1 MSKVKV
7 AAVQM
12 RCAPTV
18 EENLQHAEALVR
30 EAAANGAQIILLPEL
45 WERPYFCQQRRY
57 DFYQYALPTEENPA
71 VQMGKRLAKELNIV
85 LPISFFERDV
95 NELYNSI
102 ACIDADGEI
111 LGVYRKTHI
120 PDDHFYQEKF
130 YFKPGNSGFT
140 VFNTKYGRVGIGIC
154 WDQWFPETARCL
166 ALNGAE
172 LLFYPTAIGSEPILD
187 CDSMPHWRRVMQG
200 HSAANL
206 MPVVAAN
213 RIGLETVEPCKG
225 NAGQQ
230 SSLLFYGSSFMT
242 DGTGELVQDASRDQ
256 EEILY
261 AEYDLAALAEDR
273 LSWGLFRDRRSEC
286 YGKIAGK

>member
-120 PDDHFYQEKF
+120 PDDHFYQESCSK
-130 YFKPGNSGFT
+130 
-140 VFNTKYGRVGIGIC
+140 
-154 WDQWFPETARCL
+154 
-166 ALNGAE
+166 
-172 LLFYPTAIGSEPILD
+172 
-187 CDSMPHWRRVMQG
+187 RRADY
-200 HSAANL
+200 SAAGAVGASVFL
-206 MPVVAAN
+206 PAA
-213 RIGLETVEPCKG
+213 
-225 NAGQQ
+225 
-230 SSLLFYGSSFMT
+230 SL
-242 DGTGELVQDASRDQ
+242 
-256 EEILY
+256 
-261 AEYDLAALAEDR
+261 
-273 LSWGLFRDRRSEC
+273 
-286 YGKIAGK
+286 

>member
-1 MSKVKV
+1 MSKIKV

-111 LGVYRKTHI
+111 KRIFLTIIFIRKNSILNRVTAALRFLI
-120 PDDHFYQEKF
+120 PSMAVSVSVSA
-130 YFKPGNSGFT
+130 GISGFL
-140 VFNTKYGRVGIGIC
+140 R
-154 WDQWFPETARCL
+154 QHA
-166 ALNGAE
+166 A
-172 LLFYPTAIGSEPILD
+172 
-187 CDSMPHWRRVMQG
+187 WR
-200 HSAANL
+200 
-206 MPVVAAN
+206 
-213 RIGLETVEPCKG
+213 
-225 NAGQQ
+225 
-230 SSLLFYGSSFMT
+230 
-242 DGTGELVQDASRDQ
+242 
-256 EEILY
+256 
-261 AEYDLAALAEDR
+261 
-273 LSWGLFRDRRSEC
+273 
-286 YGKIAGK
+286 

>member
-1 MSKVKV
+1 MSKVNV

-111 LGVYRKTHI
+111 LGV
-120 PDDHFYQEKF
+120 
-130 YFKPGNSGFT
+130 
-140 VFNTKYGRVGIGIC
+140 
-154 WDQWFPETARCL
+154 
-166 ALNGAE
+166 
-172 LLFYPTAIGSEPILD
+172 
-187 CDSMPHWRRVMQG
+187 
-200 HSAANL
+200 
-206 MPVVAAN
+206 
-213 RIGLETVEPCKG
+213 
-225 NAGQQ
+225 
-230 SSLLFYGSSFMT
+230 
-242 DGTGELVQDASRDQ
+242 
-256 EEILY
+256 
-261 AEYDLAALAEDR
+261 
-273 LSWGLFRDRRSEC
+273 
-286 YGKIAGK
+286 

>member
-1 MSKVKV
+1 MTKVKV

-30 EAAANGAQIILLPEL
+30 EAAAQGAQIILLPEL

-57 DFYQYALPTEENPA
+57 DFYQFALPTEENPA
-71 VQMGKRLAKELNIV
+71 VKMGQRLAKELGIV

-140 VFNTKYGRVGIGIC
+140 VFNTKYGRIGIGIC

-213 RIGLETVEPCKG
+213 RIGLETVEPCEG
-225 NAGQQ
+225 NAGQK

-242 DGTGELVQDASRDQ
+242 DGTGELIQAASRDK
-256 EEILY
+256 EEILV

-273 LSWGLFRDRRSEC
+273 LSWGLFRDRRPEC